1 MDCFALLNEPRR
13 PWLDPDSLKRKFL
26 ARSAETHPDRVHN
39 GSESEKRA
47 AQQRYLDL
55 NGAYN
60 CLREPKERLQHLLE
74 LELGAKPQQVQDI
87 PPDLMDLFMGVGQ
100 LCRDTDAFL
109 AEKSTVTSAL
119 LQVGI
124 FERGQEWTEK
134 LVTLQQ
140 QIAGR
145 QEAALSELKALD
157 AAWDCTGGPGAAR
170 QVALKRLEELYRL
183 FSFYGRWSAQI
194 QERIVRLA
202 L

>member
-13 PWLDPDSLKRKFL
+13 PWLDPDSLRKKFL

-39 GSESEKRA
+39 ASEGEKSA
-47 AQQRYLDL
+47 AQQRYTEL
-55 NGAYN
+55 NSAYN

-74 LELGAKPQQVQDI
+74 LELGAKPQQVQNI
-87 PPDLMDLFMGVGQ
+87 PSDLMNLFMEVGR

-109 AEKSTVTSAL
+109 VEKAATTSPM
-119 LQVGI
+119 LQIRV
-124 FERGQEWTEK
+124 FELGQEWTGK
-134 LVTLQQ
+134 LVILQQ

-145 QEAALSELKALD
+145 QETALSELKALD
-157 AAWDCTGGPGAAR
+157 AAWDSTVGPGAAR
-170 QVALKRLEELYRL
+170 NVALKRLEELYRL
-183 FSFYGRWSAQI
+183 FSFFGRWRAQI